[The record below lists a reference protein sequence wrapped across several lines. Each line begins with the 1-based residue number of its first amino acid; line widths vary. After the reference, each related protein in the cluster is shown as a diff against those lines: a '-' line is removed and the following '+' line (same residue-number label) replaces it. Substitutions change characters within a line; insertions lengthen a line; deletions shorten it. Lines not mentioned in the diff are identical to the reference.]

1 MKKQKKN
8 IQKMHDNKNIVT
20 KPVMKPRGTSQAVL
34 FHRKVGERRS

>member
-1 MKKQKKN
+1 MKKQNKKSKQN
-8 IQKMHDNKNIVT
+8 HNNKNIAT